1 MVTVGSSTP
10 VVVAVGSTP
19 INILRRALCR
29 RWQQHLCCCRR
40 WQQSPNKILRRA
52 LNSPSGAA
60 SQLWRALVRHHST
73 ATSSNT
79 GAGGGGGGV
88 CQSLSHIQL
97 TSLVQARTP
106 HQQDHVGLTIVEGRK
121 LSCHLA
127 LNQNSYRQTV
137 HCNSDC
143 CSCYAVVIVVA
154 VVVIFFVLRNRHHHA
169 PTLRLKRT
177 QHMHCQRLVCLP
189 PPLPGTH
196 WRCWLRHDAPHLLRR
211 LWCPIP
217 GSLDEH
223 V

>member
-1 MVTVGSSTP
+1 M
-10 VVVAVGSTP
+10 
-19 INILRRALCR
+19 
-29 RWQQHLCCCRR
+29 
-40 WQQSPNKILRRA
+40 
-52 LNSPSGAA
+52 SPSGAA

-73 ATSSNT
+73 ATSSIT

-88 CQSLSHIQL
+88 CQSLSHTQL
-97 TSLVQARTP
+97 TSLAQARTP
-106 HQQDHVGLTIVEGRK
+106 RQQDHVGFTIVEGRK

-143 CSCYAVVIVVA
+143 CSCYTVVIVVA

-177 QHMHCQRLVCLP
+177 QHMHCQRLVRLALLP
-189 PPLPGTH
+189 YLARTGDVGSDTM
-196 WRCWLRHDAPHLLRR
+196 RR
-211 LWCPIP
+211 TFFADSGVQYP